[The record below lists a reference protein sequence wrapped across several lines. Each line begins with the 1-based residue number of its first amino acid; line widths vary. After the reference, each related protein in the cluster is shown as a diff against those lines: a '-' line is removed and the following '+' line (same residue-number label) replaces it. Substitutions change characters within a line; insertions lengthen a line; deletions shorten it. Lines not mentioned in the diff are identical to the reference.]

1 MANKNIRIQRLT
13 WTITSFITFGI
24 FVFAITSKTYWLNIF
39 VIILGLLIKEKG
51 YRPLFSENEKK
62 RAIIKR
68 ELIESHVIKSKS
80 YLKKGSN

>member
-1 MANKNIRIQRLT
+1 MTNKKMQIQRLA